1 MCVCLQLFYRESDGD
16 VKGIEINPRF
26 GGGFPLSYYA
36 KANYAEYL
44 IREYLLGE
52 TVDYSEAWL
61 DRTLMLRYDNDIIVY
76 DAEE

>member
-1 MCVCLQLFYRESDGD
+1 V
-16 VKGIEINPRF
+16 
-26 GGGFPLSYYA
+26 A
-36 KANYAEYL
+36 WL
-44 IREYLLGE
+44 IREYLLHE